1 MEPLAR
7 AKLKLLSI
15 DDQRDSQGR
24 VLLNF
29 EEVIDQTIPQDRRL
43 FLNGGTLNRVY
54 ATDNPLVIEN
64 AKIGDIYLVSLERF
78 DPQPV

>member
-29 EEVIDQTIPQDRRL
+29 EEVLDQTIPQDRRL

-54 ATDNPLVIEN
+54 ATDNPSVIEN

-78 DPQPV
+78 EPQPA